1 MKKVIEFLKTTL
13 TKTVKTTVGYT
24 IAQIIF
30 ISITLISLF
39 SISKEYFDYRVE
51 MEELNRFNEKTI
63 EVYECYM
70 DKYLFKE
77 DTLKINN

>member
-1 MKKVIEFLKTTL
+1 MKKLIDFLKTTL

-39 SISKEYFDYRVE
+39 SISKEYFDYRIE

-70 DKYLFKE
+70 DKYLFNE

>member
-24 IAQIIF
+24 IAQIIL

-39 SISKEYFDYRVE
+39 SISKEYFDYRIE

-63 EVYECYM
+63 ELYECYM
-70 DKYLFKE
+70 DKYLFQE
-77 DTLKINN
+77 DTLKIND